1 MPLMLTN
8 FFYHKQ
14 AKTRSRPAV
23 WSCKCLLKGKV
34 PFVQSSGAA
43 TLTAFYVILIRP
55 NRFIRIRFK
64 MKRLM
69 FVELQWSFIWSSR
82 SRWCPDVFTFHQFRF
97 KRTVLHYLTDL
108 FILSHQNRRRLRL
121 EVRECFSKK
130 IGCSQCLSPDRIQM
144 IWVG

>member
-64 MKRLM
+64 TKRLM

-97 KRTVLHYLTDL
+97 KLCFLIWQIFLFRLIKTEGDLDWKYESVSAKTLAVLNVC
-108 FILSHQNRRRLRL
+108 HQ
-121 EVRECFSKK
+121 
-130 IGCSQCLSPDRIQM
+130 IGFKWSE
-144 IWVG
+144 